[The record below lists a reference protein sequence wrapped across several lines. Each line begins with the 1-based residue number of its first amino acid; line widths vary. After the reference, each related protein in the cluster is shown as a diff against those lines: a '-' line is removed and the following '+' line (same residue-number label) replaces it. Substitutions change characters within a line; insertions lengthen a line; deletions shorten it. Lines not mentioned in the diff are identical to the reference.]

1 MSSKISDNEFAF
13 FFFFQQWFTQL
24 VRVLVG
30 FFLFLRPI
38 DGQRLDGC
46 VSFVI
51 EQDSLLWQIWSK
63 KLSGKPDSIPSRRG
77 CNIVAGQPFF
87 HSAIHNYNCPHCP
100 LYLCNWCYDI
110 TTERNL
116 YTRRVFSRA
125 GATNWTLL
133 KWRPWLLSWRLSLFP
148 YVTVSQL
155 ESIPWMARS
164 RLECFL
170 FNSSLYH
177 IMKNQVL
184 QKAEKFTILISYFH
198 ELWKLKSLPPVPLI
212 TAGERNSFKI
222 CTQFLKQM
230 VSQTRTLCNHGH
242 LSHFAKRWE
251 IRVLI
256 KRT

>member
-24 VRVLVG
+24 VRVLDG

-46 VSFVI
+46 VSFII
-51 EQDSLLWQIWSK
+51 EQDSILWQIWSK
-63 KLSGKPDSIPSRRG
+63 I
-77 CNIVAGQPFF
+77 A
-87 HSAIHNYNCPHCP
+87 HNCP

-116 YTRRVFSRA
+116 YTRRVFFRA
-125 GATNWTLL
+125 GVTNWTLL
-133 KWRPWLLSWRLSLFP
+133 KWRLWLLSWRLSLFP

-155 ESIPWMARS
+155 ESIPWMPRS
-164 RLECFL
+164 RLGCFL

-177 IMKNQVL
+177 IIKNQVL
-184 QKAEKFTILISYFH
+184 RKAEKFTILISYFH
-198 ELWKLKSLPPVPLI
+198 ELWKLKSLPPLPLI

-222 CTQFLKQM
+222 CPQFLKQM

>member
-1 MSSKISDNEFAF
+1 MSGKIFDNEFAF
-13 FFFFQQWFTQL
+13 FFFFQQWFTQI

-77 CNIVAGQPFF
+77 CNIVAGQQFF
-87 HSAIHNYNCPHCP
+87 HSAIHNYNCPQ
-100 LYLCNWCYDI
+100 LSLIFMQLMLRYNY
-110 TTERNL
+110 L
-116 YTRRVFSRA
+116 YTRRVFFRA

-164 RLECFL
+164 RLGCFL

-184 QKAEKFTILISYFH
+184 RKAKKFTILISYFH
-198 ELWKLKSLPPVPLI
+198 ELWKLKSLPPVSLI

>member
-87 HSAIHNYNCPHCP
+87 HSAIHNYNCPQ
-100 LYLCNWCYDI
+100 
-110 TTERNL
+110 
-116 YTRRVFSRA
+116 
-125 GATNWTLL
+125 
-133 KWRPWLLSWRLSLFP
+133 LSLIFM
-148 YVTVSQL
+148 QL
-155 ESIPWMARS
+155 MLRYNYRE
-164 RLECFL
+164 
-170 FNSSLYH
+170 
-177 IMKNQVL
+177 
-184 QKAEKFTILISYFH
+184 
-198 ELWKLKSLPPVPLI
+198 KSLHKKSVLSSRCYKLNIVEMKTLASLLTAFSFPLCDGKSVRKYTLDGKEPVRMFFI
-212 TAGERNSFKI
+212 
-222 CTQFLKQM
+222 
-230 VSQTRTLCNHGH
+230 
-242 LSHFAKRWE
+242 
-251 IRVLI
+251 
-256 KRT
+256 

>member
-1 MSSKISDNEFAF
+1 MSGKISDNEFAF
-13 FFFFQQWFTQL
+13 FSFFQQWFTQI

-30 FFLFLRPI
+30 FFLFLQPI
-38 DGQRLDGC
+38 DGQRLEGC

-77 CNIVAGQPFF
+77 YNIVAGQPFF
-87 HSAIHNYNCPHCP
+87 TRLFIIIIAHNCP

-110 TTERNL
+110 TTEKNL
-116 YTRRVFSRA
+116 YTRRVFFRA

-164 RLECFL
+164 RLGCFL
-170 FNSSLYH
+170 FISSLYH
-177 IMKNQVL
+177 IIKIRYC
-184 QKAEKFTILISYFH
+184 E
-198 ELWKLKSLPPVPLI
+198 KLK
-212 TAGERNSFKI
+212 NS
-222 CTQFLKQM
+222 Q
-230 VSQTRTLCNHGH
+230 S
-242 LSHFAKRWE
+242 
-251 IRVLI
+251 
-256 KRT
+256 

>member
-24 VRVLVG
+24 VRVLDG

-46 VSFVI
+46 VSFII
-51 EQDSLLWQIWSK
+51 EQDSILWQIWSK
-63 KLSGKPDSIPSRRG
+63 I
-77 CNIVAGQPFF
+77 A
-87 HSAIHNYNCPHCP
+87 HNCP

-116 YTRRVFSRA
+116 YTRRVFFRA

-133 KWRPWLLSWRLSLFP
+133 KWMPWLLSWRLSLFP

-164 RLECFL
+164 RLGCFL

-184 QKAEKFTILISYFH
+184 RKAEKFTILISYFH

-222 CTQFLKQM
+222 CPQFLKQM